1 MMYQSSQNRTE
12 VNDEEAANV
21 PLLGQETPNTG
32 VDENGVVTSATG
44 FIPGG
49 PVLTA
54 FPGADFTV
62 DGYVVVTALCFVLS

>member
-44 FIPGG
+44 FI
-49 PVLTA
+49 LDS
-54 FPGADFTV
+54 FPWCR
-62 DGYVVVTALCFVLS
+62 LHC